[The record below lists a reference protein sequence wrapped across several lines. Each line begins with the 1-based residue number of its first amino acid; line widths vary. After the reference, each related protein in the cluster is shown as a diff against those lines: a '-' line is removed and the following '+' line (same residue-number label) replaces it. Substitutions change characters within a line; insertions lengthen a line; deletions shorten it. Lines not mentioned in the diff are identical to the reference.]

1 MAIVI
6 IFAKLNIFRADN
18 NHLLYGISFY
28 THRHPNNMM
37 YSFFHWSGCSVGSEG
52 SITYFLLSPKLRV
65 MQVQIPGKGIRWR
78 RRGVWAQS
86 VYSFLVLGCFG
97 GPVPGIRMGSPRLG
111 GVSGAGELHLRVAKR
126 SACTLLQHSCISD
139 LTFSHCTKNY
149 SLETCFS
156 SANQQQW
163 YCIVLSLL
171 LSFLAFSTWFIFLQH
186 QTLDLIHLLHR

>member
-1 MAIVI
+1 MLIWFVKPFFFFLEILLDLAIVI

-37 YSFFHWSGCSVGSEG
+37 YSFFHWSGCSGGSEG

-111 GVSGAGELHLRVAKR
+111 GVSGATFEGGKEECMHIAAALMHLRSHIFSLHEKLFFR
-126 SACTLLQHSCISD
+126 DLLFFC
-139 LTFSHCTKNY
+139 
-149 SLETCFS
+149 
-156 SANQQQW
+156 
-163 YCIVLSLL
+163 
-171 LSFLAFSTWFIFLQH
+171 
-186 QTLDLIHLLHR
+186 